1 MFNRDA
7 EDLTDSVKAAYE
19 KKNRSSTSMAEK
31 SSAEQKDDAKL
42 RSQSALVGPTP
53 APPPESYSK
62 PL

>member
-42 RSQSALVGPTP
+42 RS
-53 APPPESYSK
+53 
-62 PL
+62 